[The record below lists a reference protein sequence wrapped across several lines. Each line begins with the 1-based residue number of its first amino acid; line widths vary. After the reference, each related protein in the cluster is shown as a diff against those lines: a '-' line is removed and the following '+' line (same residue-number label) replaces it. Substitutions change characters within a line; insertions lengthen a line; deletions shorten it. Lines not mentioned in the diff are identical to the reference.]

1 VKEMR
6 GAVDALSVSAR
17 RWVAERGAVPALSV
31 SDIRPE
37 QARAGRRLEAL
48 VSVFKQARAGPLGP
62 LCVCSP
68 QLRRGLFICSPLF
81 ICSLILFIVLF
92 IPGIVLLAGNANQ
105 NPLSYLGEDGGQT
118 ASTCTIA
125 AVYHRNVVFRTLGHH
140 HHPHSPGKGR
150 RLDDD
155 GLAAHADARHRHLP
169 SPGNRRL
176 DDGLARHQH
185 LPSRPP
191 KQHPDVK
198 SSSPERD
205 SQPKLPATSSPSM
218 PTTSTSE
225 AASVT
230 PEPVNA
236 RGVNALGGTVNRRGL
251 GHSQFDCYDRYVF
264 AFSTV
269 EASGEPLNATRA
281 RLEAR
286 GFVEVDPPTD
296 PLVLAGVPVVL
307 SPPVHLK
314 RAACALPTTA
324 EPLEGLTYQSIVNSS
339 IIHSTTAPGGM
350 GSQYGTITS
359 LWSPVSLAYE
369 SPTTTIRSA
378 CHGTEL
384 SAWWTNPAYVALLGS
399 GMLRYEVPGQTL
411 ALSFVEWPFSPHGR
425 APSNWELSQF
435 GVNSLYESKQWTGPI
450 PIVEKARRCEV
461 SNVMDRRFS
470 QGCRERQRPDWSTDC
485 PLHVGA
491 QLPCWH
497 STGVTKPDVLDMFG
511 CSDVSPAAGLGQV
524 IRGLVG
530 QGPPNPLCYSIFPP
544 SWRMADWFSVEWV
557 ATTQRFDPFW
567 LVVSGIIIITALP
580 LSILTLLTI
589 NKGCNVFMECILKG
603 RERELGQARPP
614 ELRGSP
620 PAPPPGEENPPPEGY
635 AGVYHILTTKHEAGQ
650 QPAGWGLSCLPS
662 LGARR
667 NELSSWVHIHS
678 GNCD

>member
-1 VKEMR
+1 MEM
-6 GAVDALSVSAR
+6 
-17 RWVAERGAVPALSV
+17 ERGAVPALSV

-48 VSVFKQARAGPLGP
+48 VSVFTQARAGPRGP

-68 QLRRGLFICSPLF
+68 QLRRYRLSFNVCV
-81 ICSLILFIVLF
+81 CSLIIFIVVF
-92 IPGIVLLAGNANQ
+92 IPGIVLLAANAKQ
-105 NPLSYLGEDGGQT
+105 NPFSYLGEDGGQT

-140 HHPHSPGKGR
+140 HHPHSPNSGPR
-150 RLDDD
+150 RLDE
-155 GLAAHADARHRHLP
+155 GLATHADARHQHLP

-191 KQHPDVK
+191 KQPPKQYPEVK

-205 SQPKLPATSSPSM
+205 SQPKLPATSSPST
-218 PTTSTSE
+218 PTASTSEASTSE

-236 RGVNALGGTVNRRGL
+236 RGVNAMGENRRGL

-324 EPLEGLTYQSIVNSS
+324 EPLEELTYQSIVNSS
-339 IIHSTTAPGGM
+339 IIHSTTAPGGVSGM
-350 GSQYGTITS
+350 GSEYGTITNLWS
-359 LWSPVSLAYE
+359 PVGMHVLTTAPSSPHRYGTITNLWSPVSLAYE

-399 GMLRYEVPGQTL
+399 GMVRYEVPGEQL
-411 ALSFVEWPFSPHGR
+411 LLSFVEWPFSPHGR

-450 PIVEKARRCEV
+450 PIVEKARRCEI

-470 QGCRERQRPDWSTDC
+470 PGCRERQRPDWSTTDC

-497 STGVTKPDVLDMFG
+497 STGVTKPDVLDIFG

-530 QGPPNPLCYSIFPP
+530 HGPPNPMCYSIFPP
-544 SWRMADWFSVEWV
+544 SWRMADWFTVEWV

-567 LVVSGIIIITALP
+567 LVVSGISIITAVS
-580 LSILTLLTI
+580 LSIIIFITYDY
-589 NKGCNVFMECILKG
+589 ILVG
-603 RERELGQARPP
+603 RVLERRARS
-614 ELRGSP
+614 RSSV
-620 PAPPPGEENPPPEGY
+620 N
-635 AGVYHILTTKHEAGQ
+635 
-650 QPAGWGLSCLPS
+650 
-662 LGARR
+662 AR
-667 NELSSWVHIHS
+667 SS
-678 GNCD
+678 